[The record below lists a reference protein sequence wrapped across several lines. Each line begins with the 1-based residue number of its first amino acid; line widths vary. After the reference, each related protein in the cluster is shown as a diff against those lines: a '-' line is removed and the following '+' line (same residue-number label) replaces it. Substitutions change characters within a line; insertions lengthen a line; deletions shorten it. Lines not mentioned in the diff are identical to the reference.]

1 MRPVCSVPV
10 DGSSGAVVVSLLD
23 KDAVG
28 EKKIGEVTVRVQDL
42 LDGTVRET
50 APFSLFGSLRRSRKR
65 HGLIQSDANRSMR
78 SGIKCSLWRCGPP
91 HAPTPPSLTCCANAP
106 PRGHIGDEARGPRQ
120 EQLAESPGCQRAQNL
135 QMEPADG
142 EHSANVLSPVS
153 AIPAS
158 FWPAQGGAKITGP
171 KTRRRM
177 SISFSPDTS
186 KGLGEIRLSCV
197 YERAGEGSPPGGD
210 KADLHY
216 PQELGI
222 LHVNVIEARGLPKM
236 DRFSH
241 TDSFAKVQFKDEVG
255 ETFVAMDTEDPGW
268 NQEFRFHVHKRNDLR
283 GVMQCSVWDK
293 DDSLRDQSDDVIG
306 QCELELHEE
315 LLLGREDDVWMQLKA
330 APGSPK
336 SVRLR
341 EFASTSS

>member
-1 MRPVCSVPV
+1 
-10 DGSSGAVVVSLLD
+10 
-23 KDAVG
+23 
-28 EKKIGEVTVRVQDL
+28 
-42 LDGTVRET
+42 
-50 APFSLFGSLRRSRKR
+50 
-65 HGLIQSDANRSMR
+65 
-78 SGIKCSLWRCGPP
+78 
-91 HAPTPPSLTCCANAP
+91 
-106 PRGHIGDEARGPRQ
+106 
-120 EQLAESPGCQRAQNL
+120 
-135 QMEPADG
+135 
-142 EHSANVLSPVS
+142 
-153 AIPAS
+153 
-158 FWPAQGGAKITGP
+158 
-171 KTRRRM
+171 M

-216 PQELGI
+216 PKELGI
-222 LHVNVIEARGLPKM
+222 LHVNVVEARGLPKM

-336 SVRLR
+336 SVRPVT
-341 EFASTSS
+341 STTQQRALTELSLSLSLSLSNPPWVNRQRRQMGYLPHATHAVCAFRAACTDLILCRSARWARCE

>member
-1 MRPVCSVPV
+1 
-10 DGSSGAVVVSLLD
+10 
-23 KDAVG
+23 
-28 EKKIGEVTVRVQDL
+28 
-42 LDGTVRET
+42 
-50 APFSLFGSLRRSRKR
+50 
-65 HGLIQSDANRSMR
+65 
-78 SGIKCSLWRCGPP
+78 
-91 HAPTPPSLTCCANAP
+91 
-106 PRGHIGDEARGPRQ
+106 
-120 EQLAESPGCQRAQNL
+120 
-135 QMEPADG
+135 MEPADG
-142 EHSANVLSPVS
+142 EHSANVLYPVS

-216 PQELGI
+216 PKELGI
-222 LHVNVIEARGLPKM
+222 LHVNVVEARGLPKM

-336 SVRLR
+336 SVRPVTSTTQQRALTELSLSLSRTHPGSTDSEGRWGTSLTQPTLFALSGLR
-341 EFASTSS
+341 ALTSFCAAALAGPDASESLVRAPPSVSQLRLFFTMLCAH